1 MYEKCPVRVPEI
13 DILNLDR
20 EKNKKARAQRAFLI
34 GRDGA
39 HGKSEN
45 KAQGEIERLEGYD
58 AGHEKRGCWGD
69 SAVHYTDGGISSV
82 RHGEGRNR
90 GSQEGSC
97 HIAEVLVRNGGLVS
111 CDSGNRA
118 SGKARDVAG
127 GNVLPRVGIAD
138 ASAGRK
144 RERAGCRGASAGTGR
159 IRSCRRMNAPSI
171 LHAATQP

>member
-1 MYEKCPVRVPEI
+1 MFEKCPVRVPEI

-39 HGKSEN
+39 HGKSEG
-45 KAQGEIERLEGYD
+45 KAQGEGEQLKGCD

-69 SAVHYTDGGISSV
+69 SADHHTHGGISSV
-82 RHGEGRNR
+82 RYGEGRNR
-90 GSQEGSC
+90 GSQEGPC

-111 CDSGNRA
+111 CDAGNRA

-127 GNVLPRVGIAD
+127 GNVLPRVVIAD

-144 RERAGCRGASAGTGR
+144 RERTGCRGASAGTGR
-159 IRSCRRMNAPSI
+159 IRSCRRMNAPGI
-171 LHAATQP
+171 FHAATQP